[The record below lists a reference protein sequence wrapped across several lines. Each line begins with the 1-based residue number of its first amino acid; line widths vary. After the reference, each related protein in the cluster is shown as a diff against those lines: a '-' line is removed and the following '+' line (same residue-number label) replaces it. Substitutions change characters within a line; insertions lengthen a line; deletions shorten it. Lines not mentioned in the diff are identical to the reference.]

1 MSDMDLLRKRAA
13 ARARLAAEMSYDG
26 SHPRQDEASARV
38 SLPTIKRL
46 EAKGVERS
54 AVATAQAVRSALEGA
69 GVQFLA
75 AGDGAQGSGVALR

>member
-1 MSDMDLLRKRAA
+1 MLEAGQIRA
-13 ARARLAAEMSYDG
+13 ARALVGWSQTQLA
-26 SHPRQDEASARV
+26 EASGV

-54 AVATAQAVRSALEGA
+54 AVATAEAVRKALEGA

-75 AGDGAQGSGVALR
+75 PGDGAQGSGVALRVSG